1 MGKEADM
8 IDYKHGD
15 ILTEDAEALVNTV
28 NCVGIMGRGIALQFK
43 NAFPEN
49 FKAYAA
55 ACQREDVQPGRMFVY
70 ETGQLTNPRYIIN
83 FPTKRHWRGKSRME
97 DIDSGLKALAQEIR
111 DRNIRSIAIPPLGS
125 GLGGLD
131 WAQVRPRMEEALR
144 GFDDLRIIIFEPQ
157 GAPAADRMVHNRDV
171 PKMTPGRAALV
182 GLIHRYLGGLL
193 DPFVTLLEI
202 HKLMY
207 FMQIAGEPLRLQYQ
221 KGHYGPYAENLRQVL
236 RKIEG
241 HLISGYADGGDAPDK
256 QIELV
261 PGAVQDASAFLEHHP
276 ETRARFDKVA
286 ELVEGFESPFGLEL
300 LATVHWLIQH
310 ESAATVHE
318 VVARTYAWSDRKK
331 CFSPR
336 QIALAV
342 DVLFHKNWIDT
353 TKKPG
358 I

>member
-1 MGKEADM
+1 M
-8 IDYKHGD
+8 IHYKHGD
-15 ILTEDAEALVNTV
+15 MLAEDAEALVNTV

-55 ACQREDVQPGRMFVY
+55 ACKRAEVQPGRMFVY

-83 FPTKRHWRGKSRME
+83 FPTKRHWRGKSRIE
-97 DIDSGLKALAQEIR
+97 DIDAGLKALAQEIR
-111 DRNIRSIAIPPLGS
+111 DRHIRSIAMPPLGS

-131 WAQVRPRMEEALR
+131 WAQVRPRIEEALR
-144 GFDDLRIIIFEPQ
+144 GFNDLRIIIFEPQ